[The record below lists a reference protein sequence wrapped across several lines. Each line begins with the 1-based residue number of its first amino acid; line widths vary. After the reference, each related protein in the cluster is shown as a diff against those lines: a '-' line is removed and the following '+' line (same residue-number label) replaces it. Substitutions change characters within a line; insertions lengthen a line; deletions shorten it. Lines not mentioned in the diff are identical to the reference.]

1 MIASALEINTT
12 DHPRVYSLP
21 PHVSFADAIA
31 AHLLDIYARQD
42 PLALAKVQIIVPNQ
56 RAVRTVSEAFLRLST
71 GALLLPRLSAIGDT
85 DEIEDLA
92 LLDPQE
98 ELSLPPA
105 ITPLER
111 LMALVPLVQKWGTSA
126 RNQDFSPAEALR
138 YARALAHVIDQ
149 FEYGEADPA
158 MLQDLVAGDLAVH
171 WQRTTQFL
179 DIVFAHW
186 PQLLAERGRMNPAAR
201 RVTLLRAL
209 EQRWRTQPPP
219 HPILIAGSTGTIPA
233 VARLMQIAAR
243 LPLGAVLLPGLD
255 PSLDDTSWETLA
267 KNHPQYA
274 LKQVLERMDVNRAEV
289 QDWPH
294 PAATPAQVN
303 RTRFT
308 HAALWPPAKTAD
320 WRAPE
325 NNFASTDIGSVQF
338 LEAASDD
345 AEARTIALVVRE
357 ALEVPEQ
364 RVGIVTGDRP
374 LARRIAAQ
382 LRRYDILVDDSAGQ
396 ALSLTPPAVL
406 LRQLALTANTQ
417 CAPLE
422 LLALLKHPLAKGAGT
437 RADWLRGVRALD
449 IQVLR
454 GLRPAP
460 GLIGIRD
467 ALQAA
472 KADKHTAARPLAET
486 AFKHSS
492 DLLTY
497 LDVAI
502 GDFCALFD
510 EPSVATHT
518 LIDAHIIAAQ
528 TLAGEA
534 LAGAA
539 LWQGPAGSALSSFL
553 NDVRASLPD
562 GMTIQP
568 ADYNDWLETL
578 LAGEVIRPRFGNHP
592 RVSLLSPIE
601 ARLQQQGVTILAG
614 LNEGSWPPTASADPF
629 LADHMRAQLG
639 LPTSEF
645 RLGQAAHD
653 FAQGLGAPTMF
664 LTRSRKSNDSPTLAS
679 RLWLRARA
687 CLNREDAS
695 TALALIPY
703 VDLAAALDM
712 PMLVRPMAEPLPT
725 ALKTDWPKT
734 ISVSDMAMLRQNPFA
749 FHAKKI
755 LKLYPLDDL
764 DADPGAAD
772 RGTFIHAAL
781 EKFFKLAPEARTR
794 AAFLEIGE
802 TVFAPILKRPL
813 TRLLWWPR
821 FETLVDAVLASELMV
836 DETVQ
841 LYLEKAGGWSI
852 GDIIINGRA
861 DRIDKFAD
869 GSVIIYDYKTGS
881 VPSYAKI
888 NSARTPQL
896 ALLGLM
902 AENNGFDGLAPTSV
916 SALGHV
922 VAKGGTEK
930 PLEIKILD
938 MKKISS
944 VKELLDKTA
953 AILSSWIAL
962 LEQPT
967 QPFHY
972 LSVPGET
979 NYRDYDYLARVDEWE
994 GD

>member
-1 MIASALEINTT
+1 VSVSALRLNTT
-12 DHPRVYSLP
+12 DHPRVYTLP

-31 AHLLDIYARQD
+31 AHFLSVYAGQD
-42 PLALAKVQIIVPNQ
+42 PLMLARAQIVLPNQ
-56 RAVRTVSEAFLRLST
+56 RAVRTVSEAFLRLSA
-71 GALLLPRLSAIGDT
+71 GALLLPHLRAIGET
-85 DEIEDLA
+85 DETEDLA

-98 ELSLPPA
+98 ELDLPPA

-111 LMALVPLVQKWGTSA
+111 LMALVPLVQKWGQSA
-126 RNQDFSPAEALR
+126 RNQDFSAAEALR
-138 YARALAHVIDQ
+138 YARALAQVIDQ
-149 FEYGEADPA
+149 FEYGEADPVA
-158 MLQDLVAGDLAVH
+158 LQDLVAGDLAVH
-171 WQRTTQFL
+171 WQHTTQFL
-179 DIVFAHW
+179 DIVFTYW
-186 PQLLAERGRMNPAAR
+186 PKLLAERNCMNPAAR
-201 RVTLLRAL
+201 RVTLLQAL
-209 EQRWRTQPPP
+209 EKRWRAKPPS

-233 VARLMQIAAR
+233 VARLMQVAAR

-255 PSLDDTSWETLA
+255 SRLDETSWETLA

-294 PAATPAQVN
+294 AAATPAQLN

-308 HAALWPPAKTAD
+308 HAALWPPAKTAE

-325 NNFASTDIGSVQF
+325 NDFSATDIGNVQF

-382 LRRYDILVDDSAGQ
+382 LRRFAIVVDDSAGKP
-396 ALSLTPPAVL
+396 LGLTPPAVL
-406 LRQLALTANTQ
+406 LRQLALTADTQ

-422 LLALLKHPLAKGAGT
+422 LLALLKHPLTTGAST

-449 IQVLR
+449 IYVLR

-460 GLIGIRD
+460 GLRGIKG
-467 ALQAA
+467 ALQTA
-472 KADKHTAARPLAET
+472 KADKHNAGRSLAET
-486 AFKHSS
+486 AFAHSS
-492 DLLTY
+492 DLLDA
-497 LDVAI
+497 LDDAI
-502 GDFCALFD
+502 GAFCALFD
-510 EPSVATHT
+510 ASNVATSA
-518 LIDAHIIAAQ
+518 LMDAHLIAAQ
-528 TLAGEA
+528 A

-539 LWQGPAGSALSSFL
+539 LWQGPAGIALGTFL
-553 NDVRASLPD
+553 SDVRSSLPD
-562 GMTIQP
+562 DMTIVP
-568 ADYNDWLETL
+568 AEYPHWLEAL
-578 LAGEVIRPRFGNHP
+578 LAGAVIRPRFGNHP

-601 ARLQQQGVTILAG
+601 ARLQSQDITILAG

-653 FAQGLGAPTMF
+653 FAQGLGAPKLF

-687 CLNREDAS
+687 CLNREDPP
-695 TALALIPY
+695 TALATTPY
-703 VDLAAALDM
+703 VELAAVLDV
-712 PMLVRPMAEPLPT
+712 PTLVRPMAEPLPT
-725 ALKTDWPKT
+725 ALKADWPKT

-755 LKLYPLDDL
+755 LKLYPLDAL

-772 RGTFIHAAL
+772 RGIFIHAAL
-781 EKFFKLAPEARTR
+781 EQFFALAPEARTR
-794 AAFLEIGE
+794 AAFLAIGTE
-802 TVFAPILKRPL
+802 VFAPILKRPL
-813 TRLLWWPR
+813 TNRLWWPR
-821 FETLVDAVLASELMV
+821 FETLVDAVLSSELMV

-841 LYLEKAGGWSI
+841 LYLEKTGGWSI
-852 GDIIINGRA
+852 GDITINGRA
-861 DRIDKFAD
+861 DRIDKLAD
-869 GSVIIYDYKTGS
+869 GRVIIYDYKTGS
-881 VPSYAKI
+881 VPSYPKI
-888 NSARTPQL
+888 NNARTPQL
-896 ALLGLM
+896 ALLGLI
-902 AENNGFDGLAPTSV
+902 AERGGFENIATTSV
-916 SALGHV
+916 HELGYV
-922 VAKGGTEK
+922 IAKGGTEK

-938 MKKISS
+938 VKKIIS

-953 AILSSWIAL
+953 AILTHWIEL

-979 NYRDYDYLARVDEWE
+979 NYRDYDYLARIDEWQ